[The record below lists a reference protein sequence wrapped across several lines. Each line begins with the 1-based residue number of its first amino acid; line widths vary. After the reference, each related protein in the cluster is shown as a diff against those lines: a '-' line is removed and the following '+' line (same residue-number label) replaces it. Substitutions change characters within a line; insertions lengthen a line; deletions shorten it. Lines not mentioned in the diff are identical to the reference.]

1 MQEELIDRFGK
12 LPDPVKAL
20 IETHR
25 LRIAAKAVGIVKID
39 AHGEAANLQFM
50 VNPPIDSMR
59 IIALIQKNRH
69 IKLAGQ
75 DKLRITASMPDLAA
89 RVTQVKQT
97 IKQLLA

>member
-1 MQEELIDRFGK
+1 
-12 LPDPVKAL
+12 
-20 IETHR
+20 
-25 LRIAAKAVGIVKID
+25 
-39 AHGEAANLQFM
+39 M

-75 DKLRITASMPDLAA
+75 DKLKITASMPDLAA